1 MQDRGASVKE
11 KEICSAEE
19 VGVNVK
25 LEEQNPLR
33 CEVQN
38 VGSSYTLPDEP
49 RLLQMINIMQLP
61 KAELMTFSGDPLD
74 FWVFM
79 RSFDNSIGSAAQD
92 DSAKLNR
99 LFQYCKGEAL
109 KVIKCCAVMSPSEG
123 CTRARVLLKER
134 FGDDYKISEMWVRKV
149 TEGPVIRYGEGRR
162 LQEMADDLRSC
173 KETLG
178 AMDKLEE
185 IDTRRSMVK
194 IVERLPQLLQSRWR
208 RLAVK
213 SLETANSYPSI
224 AELVSF
230 VSEAAREVT
239 DPVFGVSENKMR
251 KPERGRELVLEC
263 KLMSPSKAQ
272 DVGAGVVTL
281 RLRTLRSNMMS
292 AVCVEE
298 ATT

>member
-1 MQDRGASVKE
+1 MSSMQDRGASVKE

-33 CEVQN
+33 GEVQN
-38 VGSSYTLPDEP
+38 VGLSYTLPDEP

-79 RSFDNSIGSAAQD
+79 RSFDNSIGSAALD

-123 CTRARVLLKER
+123 YARARVLLKER
-134 FGDDYKISEMWVRKV
+134 FGDDYKIFEMWVRKV
-149 TEGPVIRYGEGRR
+149 PEGPVIRYGEGRR

-208 RLAVK
+208 RLVVK

-224 AELVSF
+224 AELVCF

-239 DPVFGVSENKMR
+239 DPVFGV
-251 KPERGRELVLEC
+251 
-263 KLMSPSKAQ
+263 
-272 DVGAGVVTL
+272 
-281 RLRTLRSNMMS
+281 
-292 AVCVEE
+292 
-298 ATT
+298 